1 MHLDLLSAGAAQGL
15 VNALAA
21 RFATQTGCQIAGTF
35 GAVGAMRDQLLAG
48 APADLLILTQ
58 ALITGL
64 AGTGHIVPGSVA
76 DIGVVRTALAVRCGD
91 ALPAVA
97 DRDGLRAAL
106 VAADGIYFPD
116 PRHATAGMHF
126 AKVLRA
132 LGMGEGPHLRAFA
145 NGATAMREM
154 AAAARGDRV
163 IGCTQATEIVAT
175 PGVTLAGSLPGEFEL
190 ATTYSL
196 GVCARASLPRDAH
209 RFAAMLTSKANGEAR
224 ERAGFE
230 RTP

>member
-132 LGMGEGPHLRAFA
+132 WHGGGAALARLREW
-145 NGATAMREM
+145 RDRD
-154 AAAARGDRV
+154 ARDGGGGTRRPCDWLHPGDGDRGNARRYPGRV
-163 IGCTQATEIVAT
+163 I
-175 PGVTLAGSLPGEFEL
+175 AG
-190 ATTYSL
+190 
-196 GVCARASLPRDAH
+196 RI
-209 RFAAMLTSKANGEAR
+209 
-224 ERAGFE
+224 
-230 RTP
+230 